1 MSTIP
6 FYYNAAA
13 ATDDKLERMK
23 LVISQFVSAFFDN
36 KAFEKPVESLLGETI
51 QAYGQDGSKIYMEQT
66 NSEPPRSHYLF
77 EGPNGNYT
85 YSGFLE
91 VNVNPGIQS
100 SHLLPNGYRKI
111 TFSDGHTIV
120 TNHEHQNIY
129 NLTYGTMGHQLMGKL
144 EFKDEQN
151 MIEAFIELGN
161 ERWKE

>member
-1 MSTIP
+1 MAMIQMSTIP

-91 VNVNPGIQS
+91 VNVNPGI
-100 SHLLPNGYRKI
+100 
-111 TFSDGHTIV
+111 
-120 TNHEHQNIY
+120 
-129 NLTYGTMGHQLMGKL
+129 
-144 EFKDEQN
+144 
-151 MIEAFIELGN
+151 
-161 ERWKE
+161 